1 MNLIYKNIVNNLEI
15 KYYEGIDFDIVK
27 EHPKDGSNG
36 MLIFFINNW
45 VSEVNKWKRN
55 SLINELLDEKKSD
68 NWDLSNIDNNF
79 ISIYQSE
86 GIPIDVLFETIKGK
100 IERDQFINQTWT
112 PMSPWTPI
120 TSIDKGAWK
129 INTKKSDIIN

>member
-55 SLINELLDEKKSD
+55 SLINEVLDEKKSD
-68 NWDLSNIDNNF
+68 NWDLYNIDNNF

-86 GIPIDVLFETIKGK
+86 GIPINVLFEIIKGK
-100 IERDQFINQTWT
+100 IERGHFINQ
-112 PMSPWTPI
+112 PWTTI
-120 TSIDKGAWK
+120 SSIDKGAWK
-129 INTKKSDIIN
+129 INLKKSDIIN

>member
-68 NWDLSNIDNNF
+68 NWDLYNIDNNF
-79 ISIYQSE
+79 LSIYQSE

-100 IERDQFINQTWT
+100 IEKGHFMNQ
-112 PMSPWTPI
+112 PWTPI
-120 TSIDKGAWK
+120 SSIDKGAWK
-129 INTKKSDIIN
+129 INLKKSDIIN

>member
-36 MLIFFINNW
+36 MLIFLIFSW
-45 VSEVNKWKRN
+45 KKEVNKWKRN
-55 SLINELLDEKKSD
+55 SLISELLDEKKPD
-68 NWDLSNIDNNF
+68 KWDLSNIDNNF

-86 GIPIDVLFETIKGK
+86 GIPIDILFETIKGK
-100 IERDQFINQTWT
+100 IERGQFINQT
-112 PMSPWTPI
+112 WTPI